1 MVSLTPF
8 PFLAIF
14 MGMRK
19 PPIDEP
25 PEMTEQD
32 ILCKQLDALVNKC
45 GRWHN
50 LPAFMIMF
58 GLLAGFSFL
67 FFSTITMDTIAHD
80 KPIGLAVFTGII
92 FLVFLTCTIAT
103 YIVFRNADSP
113 SVLKIKI
120 LNLAAKI
127 TDKDLQNHY
136 ITYAKFIVL

>member
-1 MVSLTPF
+1 MGSLTHF

-14 MGMRK
+14 MGMKK
-19 PPIDEP
+19 PPIDTP
-25 PEMTEQD
+25 PQMTEQD
-32 ILCKQLDALVNKC
+32 ILCKQIDALINKC

-50 LPAFMIMF
+50 LPAFMSMF
-58 GLLAGFSFL
+58 GLLSGFSFL
-67 FFSTITMDTIAHD
+67 FFSTITMDTIAND

-92 FLVFLTCTIAT
+92 LLVFLTCTIAT
-103 YIVFRNADSP
+103 YVVFRNADSP

-120 LNLAAKI
+120 LNLAAQI